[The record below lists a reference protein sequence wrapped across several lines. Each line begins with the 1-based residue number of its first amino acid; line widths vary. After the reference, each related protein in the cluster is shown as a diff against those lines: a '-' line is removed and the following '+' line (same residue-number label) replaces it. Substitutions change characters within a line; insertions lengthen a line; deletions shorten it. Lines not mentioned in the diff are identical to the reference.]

1 MSLGEMISFA
11 EKGTTASMLA
21 GARKLL
27 RAGLLKEPLLHFLLL
42 GSLIFAIHAAVSPS
56 VSKDKL
62 IEVPPEVRQSTIEL
76 FESTNQRKP
85 TSEELARLLDV
96 WILNEITYREAL
108 AQGLDKGDEMIRER
122 IMQKMRLL
130 VFGNVTVN
138 EPTEA
143 ELRQWFE
150 ARREGYDIPDIL
162 SFFELPISGPED
174 EAEAKSILR
183 QIEAGDEPEEVRL
196 RAHIFANRPRKS
208 LEAAFGEP
216 FVEQLT
222 ALPIGRWHML
232 QSPAGWHIVRFDSIM
247 PGRAVPLDEVET
259 QVISDWKDDR
269 ARALG
274 TAVIRDMGKS
284 YVIRRNES

>member
-11 EKGTTASMLA
+11 EGGRTASMLA
-21 GARKLL
+21 GARGLL

-162 SFFELPISGPED
+162 SFFELPISGPEG

-208 LEAAFGEP
+208 LEAAFGKP

-232 QSPAGWHIVRFDSIM
+232 QSPAGWHIVRFDSIT
-247 PGRAVPLDEVET
+247 PGRAVPLHEVET

-269 ARALG
+269 GRALG
-274 TAVIRDMGKS
+274 TAIIRDMGKS